1 MKESEGGAKSFGE
14 GLKVGIYKEAV
25 PMGVDPS
32 EVSFLHAG
40 KFVCFVFLFFGLVLQ
55 ISVSFLFLTL
65 NNTKSFTG
73 CISQVNM

>member
-14 GLKVGIYKEAV
+14 GLKVGIYKEVV

-40 KFVCFVFLFFGLVLQ
+40 NFF
-55 ISVSFLFLTL
+55 SSFF
-65 NNTKSFTG
+65 F
-73 CISQVNM
+73 